1 MTLKTIQ
8 AHRKFVEKALAHS
21 YRHAQNLG
29 TVLLQI
35 LCVVDGL
42 GAERF
47 ASATSQ
53 SYDCET
59 GACSLTDS
67 TLFTAGALFSTDYLV
82 LANKA
87 EAAYQAVDAG
97 ALRDRLVER
106 EEIAKWGSYR
116 SRDLALAWINAL
128 MPGQPDAEIAG

>member
-1 MTLKTIQ
+1 M
-8 AHRKFVEKALAHS
+8 
-21 YRHAQNLG
+21 
-29 TVLLQI
+29 
-35 LCVVDGL
+35 
-42 GAERF
+42 
-47 ASATSQ
+47 
-53 SYDCET
+53 
-59 GACSLTDS
+59 TDS